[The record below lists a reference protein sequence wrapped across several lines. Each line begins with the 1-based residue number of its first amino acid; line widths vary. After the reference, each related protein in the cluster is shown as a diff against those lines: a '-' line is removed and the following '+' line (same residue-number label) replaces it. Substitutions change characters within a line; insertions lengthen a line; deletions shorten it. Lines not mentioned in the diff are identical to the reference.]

1 MRRVL
6 ALAMVMAFA
15 FVPALAVARDGCGPG
30 SSGGGAAGGNS
41 GGGAGAGGGGA
52 GGDGGVAGADGGG
65 ISSTSV
71 AGIPDPRDPV
81 VATIAPPSALGLRL
95 VRYARRG
102 TALLRP
108 TQEWTYDAFSYCAE
122 GKASLSVLRPDGSF
136 GFEAIDAVSARGV
149 MRCMSQYGFL
159 FDSPSG
165 ESTNFA
171 Q

>member
-1 MRRVL
+1 
-6 ALAMVMAFA
+6 MVMAFA

-30 SSGGGAAGGNS
+30 SSGGGTAGGNS
-41 GGGAGAGGGGA
+41 GGGAGAAGGGTS
-52 GGDGGVAGADGGG
+52 GDGGGAGADGGG
-65 ISSTSV
+65 ISSISV
-71 AGIPDPRDPV
+71 AGLPDPRDPV
-81 VATIAPPSALGLRL
+81 VATNAPPSALGLRL

-122 GKASLSVLRPDGSF
+122 GKASLTVLKPDGSF
-136 GFEAIDAVSARGV
+136 GFQAIDAVAARGV

>member
-52 GGDGGVAGADGGG
+52 GGDGGGAGADGGG

-71 AGIPDPRDPV
+71 AGVPDPRDPV

>member
-30 SSGGGAAGGNS
+30 SSGGAAAGGNS
-41 GGGAGAGGGGA
+41 GGGAGAGGGT
-52 GGDGGVAGADGGG
+52 GGDGGGTGADGGG
-65 ISSTSV
+65 ISSIGV
-71 AGIPDPRDPV
+71 AGMPDPRNPV
-81 VATIAPPSALGLRL
+81 VATNAPPSALGLRL
-95 VRYARRG
+95 VRYARHG

-122 GKASLSVLRPDGSF
+122 GKASLTVLRPDGSF
-136 GFEAIDAVSARGV
+136 GFHAIDAVTARGV